1 MINFIILYEILMFCI
16 QWLRLRLVKL
26 LLKSVY
32 NFKPVS
38 IKTFK
43 RLYKRVTEIIS
54 GTGMEGNRTG
64 DPE

>member
-1 MINFIILYEILMFCI
+1 MVNFIILHEIL
-16 QWLRLRLVKL
+16 VKP

-43 RLYKRVTEIIS
+43 RVYKRVTEIIS
-54 GTGMEGNRTG
+54 GTGMKGNRTG
-64 DPE
+64 NPVVPY